1 MVETED
7 RRRATTHA
15 ALRTNH
21 GACGVESRR
30 ARGGARRGVVLVT
43 EYEHEA
49 SRGRRVGGARAYG
62 VERATDA
69 VKILDVDAP
78 SRARDAA
85 GAPDATDPLADR
97 SEEDSGDEDDARQP
111 RSRANAGEA
120 SGDEKTNTRDASA
133 VERLT
138 EAVEDF
144 HPVLR
149 PYH

>member
-62 VERATDA
+62 VERATDDDGGA
-69 VKILDVDAP
+69 VV
-78 SRARDAA
+78 RARL
-85 GAPDATDPLADR
+85 GELLAPAQV
-97 SEEDSGDEDDARQP
+97 DEAQP
-111 RSRANAGEA
+111 RRQRGRPS
-120 SGDEKTNTRDASA
+120 
-133 VERLT
+133 
-138 EAVEDF
+138 
-144 HPVLR
+144 LR
-149 PYH
+149 VSEI